1 MAWTDRDGKPVEAPE
16 PPAAGSYYTEI
27 GDFQGAAYERNA
39 FALGTE
45 QEAAFLW
52 EALDLRPREVLVDV
66 GCGTGRHTRAFAERG
81 VRAIGLDISQGLLT
95 AAASLTS
102 RTDRVASATERSTCA
117 PWFVRADARAMPLP
131 DGCADVVIC
140 LCQGGFGI
148 TPGGDADVL
157 AEIARVL
164 RPGGRLALTA
174 FSLAFATRWLAPED
188 AIDLE
193 RGLIHTPADVRGP
206 DGEARRYDLWTSCYT
221 VAELRHLFAGAGFAD
236 VRLSG
241 VEPGAYRLDPPRLS
255 DPELLALA
263 RRA

>member
-1 MAWTDRDGKPVEAPE
+1 MSWTDRDGKPVEAPE
-16 PPAAGSYYTEI
+16 PPAEGSYYTEI

-45 QEAAFLW
+45 QEVTFLW
-52 EALDLRPREVLVDV
+52 DALGLRPGEVLVDV
-66 GCGTGRHTRAFAERG
+66 GCGTGRHMGALAERG
-81 VRAIGLDISQGLLT
+81 VRAVGVDISQGLL
-95 AAASLTS
+95 AAAAVHGS
-102 RTDRVASATERSTCA
+102 SAA
-117 PWFVRADARAMPLP
+117 FLRADARAMPLP
-131 DGCADVVIC
+131 DASADVVIC

-164 RPGGRLALTA
+164 RPSGRLALTA

-193 RGLIHTPADVRGP
+193 RGLVHTPADVRGA

-221 VAELRHLFAGAGFAD
+221 VAELRHLLAAAGFAD

-241 VEPGAYRLDPPRLS
+241 AEPGAYRHDPPGIA
-255 DPELLALA
+255 DPELLAIA

>member
-1 MAWTDRDGKPVEAPE
+1 VAWTDRDGKPVEAPE

-45 QEAAFLW
+45 QEVAFLW
-52 EALDLRPREVLVDV
+52 EALGLRPGEVLVDV
-66 GCGTGRHTRAFAERG
+66 GCGTGRHSRAFAERG
-81 VRAIGLDISQGLLT
+81 VRAIGVDISQGLL
-95 AAASLTS
+95 AAAAAHGTP
-102 RTDRVASATERSTCA
+102 AA
-117 PWFVRADARAMPLP
+117 FVRADARAMPLP

-157 AEIARVL
+157 AEIARIL

-206 DGEARRYDLWTSCYT
+206 DAEARRYDLWTSCYT
-221 VAELRHLFAGAGFAD
+221 VAELHHLLADAGFVD

-241 VEPGAYRLDPPRLS
+241 VEPGAYRLDPPRLA